1 MKGAKLGWKV
11 WAAYLILSLLP
22 LVVTTVAV
30 VWFLPEKIPAHYGAS
45 GEVDRWGSKYESF
58 IFPLLIIPFSGL
70 MFGTA
75 KAASMEIWQS
85 NGTGRK
91 IVLACGII
99 GLLIFNAVNGF
110 FLYTSWA
117 MVEDLGEVPDIG
129 LRILFLVLSLLIVAL
144 GLWMPIVKRNA
155 WFGVRTKW
163 TMESETVWA
172 KSQKFGG
179 KLFAAAGLVSF
190 VSVIFPMSWM
200 MGITCVSVFVA
211 AIASALYSRWEGLR
225 EKSEKTNNKL

>member
-1 MKGAKLGWKV
+1 MKGAKLGWKI
-11 WAAYLILSLLP
+11 WAAYLILTLLP

-30 VWFLPEKIPAHYGAS
+30 VWFLPEEIPAHYGVS

-91 IVLACGII
+91 IVLACGVI

-129 LRILFLVLSLLIVAL
+129 LRILFLILSLLIVAL
-144 GLWMPIVKRNA
+144 GLWMPIVKCNA

-163 TMESETVWA
+163 TMESETVWV

-179 KLFAAAGLVSF
+179 KLFATAGLVSF
-190 VSVIFPMSWM
+190 ISVIFPMSWM
-200 MGITCVSVFVA
+200 MGITCVSVFA
-211 AIASALYSRWEGLR
+211 AAVGSALYSRREGLR
-225 EKSEKTNNKL
+225 EKSEKANNKL

>member
-1 MKGAKLGWKV
+1 MKKDGRYRSICCLCHCSCGFIAEMEGGRLKSFQGDPEHP
-11 WAAYLILSLLP
+11 ANRGYLCP
-22 LVVTTVAV
+22 
-30 VWFLPEKIPAHYGAS
+30 
-45 GEVDRWGSKYESF
+45 
-58 IFPLLIIPFSGL
+58 
-70 MFGTA
+70 

-91 IVLACGII
+91 IVLACGVI

-110 FLYTSWA
+110 FLYTSWE

-163 TMESETVWA
+163 TMESETVWV

-190 VSVIFPMSWM
+190 ISVIFPMSWM
-200 MGITCVSVFVA
+200 MGITCVSVFA
-211 AIASALYSRWEGLR
+211 AAVGSALYSRREGLR

>member
-1 MKGAKLGWKV
+1 MKGAKLGWKI
-11 WAAYLILSLLP
+11 WAAYLILTLLP

-30 VWFLPEKIPAHYGAS
+30 VWFLPEEIPAHYGVS

-70 MFGTA
+70 IFGTA

-91 IVLACGII
+91 IVLACGIM

-163 TMESETVWA
+163 TMESETVWV

-211 AIASALYSRWEGLR
+211 AIGSALYSRREGLR
-225 EKSEKTNNKL
+225 EMSEKTNNKL